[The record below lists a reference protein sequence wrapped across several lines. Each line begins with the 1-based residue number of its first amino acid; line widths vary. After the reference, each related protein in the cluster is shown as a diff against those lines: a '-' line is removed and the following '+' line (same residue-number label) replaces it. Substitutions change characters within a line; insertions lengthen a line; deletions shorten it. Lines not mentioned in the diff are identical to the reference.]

1 LWVNLPKKLK
11 MTEPRYQ
18 DIPSENI
25 PVYEKD
31 DLQVRVI
38 SGNFSD
44 VSAIAET
51 NIEIHYL
58 DVNLGNKSMFEH
70 NLPKSFQSFI
80 YVYEGE
86 AVVGDTVVKR
96 NTLGVLSAGEKIQ
109 VSSRV
114 VETSFLLIAGKQLNE
129 PIARGGPFVMN
140 TKEEIL
146 KAFEDYKNGILD
158 KPVAEI
164 DNG

>member
-1 LWVNLPKKLK
+1 
-11 MTEPRYQ
+11 
-18 DIPSENI
+18 
-25 PVYEKD
+25 
-31 DLQVRVI
+31 
-38 SGNFSD
+38 
-44 VSAIAET
+44 
-51 NIEIHYL
+51 
-58 DVNLGNKSMFEH
+58 
-70 NLPKSFQSFI
+70 
-80 YVYEGE
+80 
-86 AVVGDTVVKR
+86 VGDTVVKR